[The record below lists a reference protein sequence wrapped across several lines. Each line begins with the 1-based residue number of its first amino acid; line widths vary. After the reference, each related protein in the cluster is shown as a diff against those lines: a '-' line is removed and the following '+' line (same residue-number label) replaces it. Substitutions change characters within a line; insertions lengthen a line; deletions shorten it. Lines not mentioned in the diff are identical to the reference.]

1 LTIVDDAVKLV
12 RKHQLRGCNGMQLS
26 DALSFSE
33 DSSDLVFICSDNKLN
48 KAARAEG
55 LAVENPNDHI
65 L

>member
-1 LTIVDDAVKLV
+1 
-12 RKHQLRGCNGMQLS
+12 MQLS